1 MLTDPQI
8 HKDHRIAALREMI
21 LGAVEVVE
29 VGGAI
34 EVEKMVEVAIKKF
47 HPLSKSLIKSDS

>member
-1 MLTDPQI
+1 
-8 HKDHRIAALREMI
+8 MI